1 MEVAD
6 CPRFPFV
13 QQGYVV
19 QEDLL
24 NTIGVVVVFT
34 MGVKT
39 QHGLCQLLIFR
50 GIPLF

>member
-6 CPRFPFV
+6 FPRFPFV
-13 QQGYVV
+13 QQGSVV

-24 NTIGVVVVFT
+24 NI

-39 QHGLCQLLIFR
+39 QYGLCQLLE
-50 GIPLF
+50 G